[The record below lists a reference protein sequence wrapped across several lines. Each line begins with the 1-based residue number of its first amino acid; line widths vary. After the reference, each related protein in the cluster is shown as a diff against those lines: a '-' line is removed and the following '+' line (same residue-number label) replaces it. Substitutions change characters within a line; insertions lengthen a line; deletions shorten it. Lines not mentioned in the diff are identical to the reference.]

1 MGHVKAVLLVGLL
14 VLGGCGR
21 EAGTTSDGGTS
32 AGNPTDLVVIAG
44 TVVDD
49 AGRPVEGAL
58 VQPRSLDEPPLAV
71 PELAVMSG
79 PDGRYEW
86 RLAAGRYEFTALKGE
101 RTGVPAEVVAAPGTV
116 DAARE
121 VPLRLP

>member
-14 VLGGCGR
+14 VLGGCGG
-21 EAGTTSDGGTS
+21 EAGTSSADGRSPVAPSDRVAIT
-32 AGNPTDLVVIAG
+32 G

-49 AGRPVEGAL
+49 AGHPVEGAL
-58 VQPRSLDEPPLAV
+58 VQPKSVDDPPRPV
-71 PELAVMSG
+71 PELAVISG

-86 RLAAGRYEFTALKGE
+86 NLPAGRYEFTATKDG
-101 RTGVPAEVVAAPGTV
+101 RTGPPVQVTASTGTI
-116 DAARE
+116 DATRE

>member
-1 MGHVKAVLLVGLL
+1 MGHVRAVLLVALL
-14 VLGGCGR
+14 ALGGCG
-21 EAGTTSDGGTS
+21 EAATSDSGATPPPS
-32 AGNPTDLVVIAG
+32 TDRLVLVTG

-58 VQPRSLDEPPLAV
+58 VQPRSVDDPPLPV
-71 PELAVMSG
+71 PELAVLSG

-86 RLAAGRYEFTALKGE
+86 RLAAGRYEFTAVKGD
-101 RTGVPAEVVAAPGTV
+101 RTGVPAEVTASAGATG
-116 DAARE
+116 D